1 MGFRLLTTLLL
12 DSFECVSYIGL
23 DLMLAW
29 LFVHVRFTVGD
40 LSKDTQF
47 RAIAFVSVFPPHL
60 EGASAWKTR

>member
-1 MGFRLLTTLLL
+1 
-12 DSFECVSYIGL
+12 
-23 DLMLAW
+23 MLAW